1 MAKDGNLL
9 KNWLCDIVVVEGMV
23 QQIVMLNSALLWP
36 GAQLGV
42 AFGTEAHHFGVCPSA
57 RHTTLPTS
65 PPGFWGALSGHG
77 AHRLATTC
85 LCNTGCICLLLPDC
99 GNLQIIAKSASLIG
113 LWCICT
119 DG

>member
-1 MAKDGNLL
+1 MAKDGSLL
-9 KNWLCDIVVVEGMV
+9 NWLCDIVVVEGMV
-23 QQIVMLNSALLWP
+23 QQIVMFNPALLGP

-42 AFGTEAHHFGVCPSA
+42 AFGTGAHPFGVCPSA
-57 RHTTLPTS
+57 GHTTLPTP
-65 PPGFWGALSGHG
+65 PPGFWGALSGRG
-77 AHRLATTC
+77 AHGLATTR